1 MIALFIIG
9 LILLSGCV
17 TPYKEVSGKYIKAV
31 QAEVRSPF
39 GTNQA
44 FSRLERCDGPQL
56 VVAFYLEGDFTN
68 CVLLTKAEQDEWVT
82 GWSQGQGGQVVS
94 GLVNAAA
101 LGGVAAAAGSSASTT
116 SSTVINNVVPAVKSH
131 GHK

>member
-1 MIALFIIG
+1 MIALVIVG

-44 FSRLERCDGPQL
+44 FSRLERCDGPNT
-56 VVAFYLEGDFTN
+56 VVAFYLNADFTN

-94 GLVNAAA
+94 GMVNAAA
-101 LGGVAAAAGSSASTT
+101 LGGVAAAAGSTASTT
-116 SSTVINNVVPAVKSH
+116 SSTVINNVVPAIKH